1 MAMDLARLL
10 QSKNRALERFL
21 VLSEE
26 FLATAEKGDLDGL
39 EDFHAGRDR
48 ILQGLELYDRR
59 IGQLASAAAATTD
72 QRRAAV
78 AAILPILEERDKIL
92 ARIAR
97 CDEKIIV
104 CIERERE
111 RVTHEMNSARKAQ
124 STLSKFKSG
133 WVADSGEGLD
143 QKL

>member
-1 MAMDLARLL
+1 MAMDLAKLL
-10 QSKNRALERFL
+10 LSKNRALERFL
-21 VLSEE
+21 TLSEE
-26 FLATAEKGDLDGL
+26 FLALAEKGDLDGM
-39 EDFHAGRDR
+39 ETFHAGRDR

-59 IGQLASAAAATTD
+59 IGQLASEAAATPE

-78 AAILPILEERDKIL
+78 AEILPILAERDRIL

-97 CDEKIIV
+97 CDERILG

-111 RVTHEMNSARKAQ
+111 RVTREMNGARKAQ

-143 QKL
+143 RKL